1 METVSK
7 RCRFRHIDVDSE
19 HICVWT
25 THGNRN
31 YSLTYSNVVDSPILV
46 SNIFHTQTLV
56 SPNAMLRKRN
66 AIDQSPWFRFFLPSS
81 SHLVYLSS
89 LGNLCLCL
97 LTTGCSYIAYNTY
110 CFCPGYAYSFC
121 RPRRYSSLAVAFMSM
136 IVLAPCRLTIFPG
149 CWCSIPYLATLGSS
163 SLAVVFCCA
172 LFFASIHPV
181 YSCHWLSS
189 PGLCDAHG
197 SSHLIPL
204 LLLLTSPA
212 MADTLSVFKRPFLL
226 FSVH

>member
-1 METVSK
+1 MCVNDPCLPKLFTHLLPC
-7 RCRFRHIDVDSE
+7 CRLLHPSLQYLPYSDIGVAKCHASF
-19 HICVWT
+19 
-25 THGNRN
+25 GNG
-31 YSLTYSNVVDSPILV
+31 
-46 SNIFHTQTLV
+46 
-56 SPNAMLRKRN
+56 ML
-66 AIDQSPWFRFFLPSS
+66 ST
-81 SHLVYLSS
+81 SHLGFDFSCLHPLTWYIYLPLATYIFASWPP
-89 LGNLCLCL
+89 
-97 LTTGCSYIAYNTY
+97 GCSYIAFDAYNAGFT
-110 CFCPGYAYSFC
+110 GYAYFFC

-149 CWCSIPYLATLGSS
+149 CWCSIPYVATLGSS

-212 MADTLSVFKRPFLL
+212 MADTLSGSFQTPFFL